1 MNDLYQGKEVADGA
15 MFCTSCGTKLA
26 QEPAVQPAAE
36 QPAPAP
42 SQGTPQAAS
51 DTAPVSAPA
60 TTAKKLNPGIIIA
73 VAAVL
78 VIALI
83 LLLSGGGGGYKE
95 YKDLAKAYYEAI
107 NKEDVNAMIKL
118 FDKETQ
124 KDLKEDKKYVKE
136 ALEEMRDDLI
146 DDFGRS
152 WFKDLEIGRKEKKGT
167 GRDTYKIRVE
177 IDGKLHEYLGIK
189 RDDKDR
195 YYIDE
200 DYFHY

>member
-1 MNDLYQGKEVADGA
+1 
-15 MFCTSCGTKLA
+15 
-26 QEPAVQPAAE
+26 
-36 QPAPAP
+36 
-42 SQGTPQAAS
+42 
-51 DTAPVSAPA
+51 
-60 TTAKKLNPGIIIA
+60 
-73 VAAVL
+73 
-78 VIALI
+78 
-83 LLLSGGGGGYKE
+83 
-95 YKDLAKAYYEAI
+95 
-107 NKEDVNAMIKL
+107 MIKL